1 VYFTVNVLVCKT
13 LYHTGNARCSGPVG
27 QWGGTD
33 EGGTEVVMVAVSD
46 TILASDGGGH
56 YW

>member
-1 VYFTVNVLVCKT
+1 MYFTVNVLVCKT

-33 EGGTEVVMVAVSD
+33 EEMVMEVMVMVVVQ
-46 TILASDGGGH
+46 
-56 YW
+56 YR